1 MNENMRAA
9 FLHVLG
15 DALGSIGVII
25 SGLVIKFGSSPNR
38 FVVDPLCSLLIVVI
52 ISYSAFPQLIR
63 VTKVVM
69 QFVPDGIDVDALQRE
84 VKGIDGILDI
94 HDFHVWQL
102 DSVKRV
108 ATFHVTCNG
117 VDEFNRIIPL
127 AKKIMHAF
135 GVHSSSIQPEYL
147 LGYQDPR
154 PRHLH
159 CLLAA
164 LLIASF

>member
-1 MNENMRAA
+1 
-9 FLHVLG
+9 
-15 DALGSIGVII
+15 
-25 SGLVIKFGSSPNR
+25 
-38 FVVDPLCSLLIVVI
+38 
-52 ISYSAFPQLIR
+52 
-63 VTKVVM
+63 
-69 QFVPDGIDVDALQRE
+69 VPDGFDVDALQRE

-102 DSVKRV
+102 DSSKRV

-147 LGYQDPR
+147 LGYQHPFL
-154 PRHLH
+154 P
-159 CLLAA
+159 
-164 LLIASF
+164 SPFS